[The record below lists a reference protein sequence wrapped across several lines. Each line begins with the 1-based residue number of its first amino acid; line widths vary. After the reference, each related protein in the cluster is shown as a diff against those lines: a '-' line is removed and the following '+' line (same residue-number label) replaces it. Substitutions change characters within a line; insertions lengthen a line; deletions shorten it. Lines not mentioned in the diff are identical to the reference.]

1 MAACKG
7 LFFLPPCPALL
18 PKKLPVGILPQSVIG
33 PEIRQFMAIRWL
45 CGRDRMSDLKSFS
58 FVLTV
63 AEGKRL
69 IAKGVAALPAIEE
82 AMQSG
87 IVIVCKGSTNAYV
100 AEELLGQPIAKGSYV
115 LGRAVPAKADTSG
128 SFSGNIGEVIFVN
141 GEKADLTMKDALAQ
155 MKRGDVV
162 IKGAN
167 ALNYEAGVA
176 GLLVG
181 HPEGGTLGA
190 FIGSYYGKGLH
201 FVIPVGLEKEV
212 VEDIQSLAE
221 LISSEPEISREG
233 MPALWP
239 MQGEIITE
247 LEALSLLTGVEA
259 HQIGGGGLCGAE
271 GGSWIAVWGSAE
283 QIETVKQL
291 VDQVQ
296 GEPGFGE

>member
-1 MAACKG
+1 M
-7 LFFLPPCPALL
+7 P
-18 PKKLPVGILPQSVIG
+18 
-33 PEIRQFMAIRWL
+33 
-45 CGRDRMSDLKSFS
+45 DLKSYS

-69 IAKGVAALPAIEE
+69 IAKGVAALPAVQQ

-87 IVIVCKGSTNAYV
+87 IVLVCKGSTNAYV
-100 AEELLGQPIAKGSYV
+100 AEELLGQPIVKGSYV
-115 LGRAVPAKADTSG
+115 LGRAVPAKSDTAG

-141 GEKADLTMKDALAQ
+141 GEKTDLPMRDAIAQ
-155 MKRGDVV
+155 IQRGDVV

-201 FVIPVGLEKEV
+201 FVIPVGLEKEIA
-212 VEDIQSLAE
+212 EDIQSLAE
-221 LISSEPEISREG
+221 LISNEPEISREG

-239 MQGEIITE
+239 LQGEIITE

-259 HQIGGGGLCGAE
+259 HQIGAGGLCGAE
-271 GGSWIAVWGSAE
+271 GGSWFGVWGSVE
-283 QIETVKQL
+283 MIEAVKRL

-296 GEPGFGE
+296 GEPAFGE